1 MRWLLTTQPE
11 RERERQQEIDSE
23 RGKSHLFLPRCGLL
37 SALSERVRLAD
48 TQDETEPCQT
58 YKPIYNPQWL
68 WQDLSLT
75 HILTLLSVLLF
86 IIVYSV
92 FSLFFS
98 FYFLLFFFILFWFF
112 SCFASLMHSQ
122 CYFNLR
128 FFFYNLS

>member
-1 MRWLLTTQPE
+1 MAAYYRARE

-75 HILTLLSVLLF
+75 HILTLLSVLLL

-98 FYFLLFFFILFWFF
+98 FTSSSSSLFCFGFFHVL
-112 SCFASLMHSQ
+112 HH
-122 CYFNLR
+122 
-128 FFFYNLS
+128 

>member
-92 FSLFFS
+92 FSLFFPFTSSSS
-98 FYFLLFFFILFWFF
+98 FLFCFGFF